1 MGKVVSSRYARMFG
15 PLLDA
20 LRDAGGEGNPRELS
34 RKVAD
39 LVVTDLA
46 ERNRLNATGTNAAE
60 NEVAWARETLK
71 RAQLIDSSERG
82 VWKLT
87 DLGWK
92 SFLTIEDAIK
102 IRKQVSQE
110 SQQTRKQSAKFELD
124 ESDSLPESF
133 GEMEIDQTS
142 ILDVMRSLP
151 PKGFERLC
159 SRLLQELG
167 FVGVEV
173 TGRSGDG
180 GIDGHGL
187 IRVNDL
193 VSFTVIFQCKRYQG
207 SIGSPEI
214 RSFRGAMSGRTDKGI
229 IISTGFFTR
238 EALIE
243 AQREGVP
250 PIELVD
256 AERLVM
262 LMEKHGLGVKPRTVY
277 DVDRDFFAPFCN
289 SQ

>member
-1 MGKVVSSRYARMFG
+1 MFG

-39 LVVTDLA
+39 LVVTDSA
-46 ERNRLNATGTNAAE
+46 ERNLLNATGSNAAE

-71 RAQLIDSSERG
+71 RAQLSDSSERG

-110 SQQTRKQSAKFELD
+110 LQQTRKKSTKFELD

-133 GEMEIDQTS
+133 GEIEIDQTS
-142 ILDVMRSLP
+142 LLDVMRSLP

-262 LMEKHGLGVKPRTVY
+262 LMEKHGLGVKPRIVY
-277 DVDRDFFAPFCN
+277 DVDRDFFAPFIN

>member
-39 LVVTDLA
+39 LVVTDSA

-110 SQQTRKQSAKFELD
+110 LQQTRKQSTKFELD

-133 GEMEIDQTS
+133 GVIEIDQTS
-142 ILDVMRSLP
+142 LLDVMRSLP

-256 AERLVM
+256 AERLIM

-277 DVDRDFFAPFCN
+277 DVDLDFFAPFIN

>member
-102 IRKQVSQE
+102 IRKQVSHE
-110 SQQTRKQSAKFELD
+110 LQQTRKQSTKFELD

-133 GEMEIDQTS
+133 GEIEIDQTS
-142 ILDVMRSLP
+142 LLDVMRSLP

-193 VSFTVIFQCKRYQG
+193 VSFTVIF
-207 SIGSPEI
+207 
-214 RSFRGAMSGRTDKGI
+214 
-229 IISTGFFTR
+229 
-238 EALIE
+238 
-243 AQREGVP
+243 
-250 PIELVD
+250 
-256 AERLVM
+256 
-262 LMEKHGLGVKPRTVY
+262 
-277 DVDRDFFAPFCN
+277 
-289 SQ
+289 

>member
-1 MGKVVSSRYARMFG
+1 M
-15 PLLDA
+15 
-20 LRDAGGEGNPRELS
+20 
-34 RKVAD
+34 
-39 LVVTDLA
+39 
-46 ERNRLNATGTNAAE
+46 
-60 NEVAWARETLK
+60 AWARETLK

-110 SQQTRKQSAKFELD
+110 LQQTRKKSTKFELD

-133 GEMEIDQTS
+133 GEIEIDQTS
-142 ILDVMRSLP
+142 LLDVMRSLP

-277 DVDRDFFAPFCN
+277 DVDLDFFAPFIN